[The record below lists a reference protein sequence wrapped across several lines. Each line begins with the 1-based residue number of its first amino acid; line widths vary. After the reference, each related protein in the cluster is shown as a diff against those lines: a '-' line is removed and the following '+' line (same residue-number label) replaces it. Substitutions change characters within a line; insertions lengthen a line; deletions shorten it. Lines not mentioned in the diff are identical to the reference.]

1 MKQKVLSI
9 TLPQNLANKNTKA
22 QFSLVYFNST
32 TKTVIDRK
40 LCLDKFFQEILY
52 RIDDWIN
59 ESFGWIIES
68 IEYQYINGSTFRQ
81 LIGSS
86 YIKLPA
92 ELRSPKKGLINIK
105 NIMIKNIFFRVIL
118 GILIQ

>member
-9 TLPQNLANKNTKA
+9 TLLQNLANKNTKA
-22 QFSLVYFNST
+22 QFSPVYFNST
-32 TKTVIDRK
+32 TKTVINRK

-86 YIKLPA
+86 YI
-92 ELRSPKKGLINIK
+92 
-105 NIMIKNIFFRVIL
+105 
-118 GILIQ
+118 